1 MVETKQL
8 KAKQLKAFLVTF
20 SFENK
25 EDLNNVV
32 IISHNKEEAGD
43 IFAMYAHAKKIYNK
57 INAICVQPM
66 RKTKRNAHIISEE
79 FYNRQNTYVNKLF
92 EKVSTK

>member
-1 MVETKQL
+1 MVKQTS
-8 KAKQLKAFLVTF
+8 KTKQLKAFLVTF

-43 IFAMYAHAKKIYNK
+43 IFAMWAHGKNLYNK

-66 RKTKRNAHIISEE
+66 RKTKRNAHMISEE
-79 FYNRQNTYVNKLF
+79 FYNRQNAFVNAIF
-92 EKVSTK
+92 EKVNTK